1 MIPFELLSSYLN
13 LPTFL
18 LVVSRIGGIVMFLP
32 MLGGASVPMQIRA
45 LLILG
50 LGFVIA
56 PVVSLGTTVPSDP
69 GALTFGLAGEFAIGV
84 VIGIALRMCFV
95 GLQIGA
101 QLIAQE
107 SGTAFAQIVDPNVGS
122 ESDMLGV
129 FYTQLAGVV
138 FLILGG
144 HRALVGGTLDSFK
157 KVPLLQ
163 GRFDPGQSSDLIVS
177 SMTAGCELGLR
188 VAAPVLV
195 TLLVVNVALGFLART
210 FPQLNVITVGF
221 SIKGVLAFVLVAVT
235 LPAGMDVFLSV
246 LETTVKTVMSWTWV

>member
-1 MIPFELLSSYLN
+1 MIPLELLNSYLN

-18 LVVSRIGGIVMFLP
+18 LVVSRIGGVVMFLP

-45 LLILG
+45 LLVLG
-50 LGFVIA
+50 LAFVIA
-56 PVVSLGTTVPSDP
+56 PVVSLGADAPTDP
-69 GALTFGLAGEFAIGV
+69 GVLTFALAGEFAVGV
-84 VIGIALRMCFV
+84 VIGMALRMCFV

-107 SGTAFAQIVDPNVGS
+107 SGTAFAQIADPNNGT

-163 GRFDPGQSSDLIVS
+163 AQADMAESSNLIVAS
-177 SMTAGCELGLR
+177 LTAGCELGLR
-188 VAAPVLV
+188 VAAPVLI

-235 LPAGMDVFLSV
+235 LPMGMDVFLSV
-246 LETTVKTVMSWTWV
+246 LESTMTVVTEWVGA